1 LESTVLLPVHEYLDQ
16 SEEAMIAYVMMAV
29 LAVLA
34 FLCFSQVIPELTRR
48 KK

>member
-1 LESTVLLPVHEYLDQ
+1 MHENLDQ
-16 SEEAMIAYVMMAV
+16 SEAAMIAYVMMAV

-34 FLCFSQVIPELTRR
+34 FLCFSHMIPDLTRR